1 MRKGLVSVI
10 MPVYN
15 AAATLEDSVR
25 SVQAQSCENWELL
38 AVDDGSKDASPE
50 ILAEFS
56 EKDQR
61 IRLLQQA
68 QNSGVA
74 LARNRGIREA
84 AGQYL
89 AFLDSDDLWRP
100 EKLKKQIAFMEEH
113 QAAVSAT
120 AYGVIDETG
129 RKAGAD
135 RHFPGVQEGC
145 RTYGFQELLKGN
157 ALGCL
162 TVVVDR
168 KALQEQGYTG
178 EITFPQI
185 KHEDY
190 ALWLSILQ
198 TGVKAY
204 ALEEVL
210 ADYRI
215 DSKSISGNKWK
226 SAKWT
231 YEIYRNYLGLG
242 RVESIRCFLGY
253 LYSAVRKRRV
263 TGSDRYGL
271 KQMMR

>member
-1 MRKGLVSVI
+1 MKQDLVSVV

-15 AAATLEDSVR
+15 AADTVTESVQ
-25 SVQAQSCENWELL
+25 SVQAQTWSDWELVV
-38 AVDDGSKDASPE
+38 VDDGSKDSSVE
-50 ILAEFS
+50 ILTDLS
-56 EKDQR
+56 EKDPR
-61 IRLLQQA
+61 IRLFRQEH
-68 QNSGVA
+68 NSGVA
-74 LARNRGIREA
+74 AARNRGIQEA
-84 AGQYL
+84 NGQYI

-100 EKLKKQIAFMEEH
+100 EKLEKQIAFMGEH
-113 QAAVSAT
+113 QAAISAT

-129 RKAGAD
+129 RRAGVD
-135 RHFPGVQEGC
+135 RHFPGTQAGY
-145 RTYGFQELLKGN
+145 RTYDFQELLKGN

-162 TVVVDR
+162 TVMIDR
-168 KALQEQGYTG
+168 EALQEQGYTG

-215 DSKSISGNKWK
+215 GSKSISGNKWR

-231 YEIYRNYLGLG
+231 YDIYRKHLGLG
-242 RVESIRCFLGY
+242 RIESIRCFLGY
-253 LYSAVRKRRV
+253 LSSAVAKRV
-263 TGSDRYGL
+263 
-271 KQMMR
+271 